1 MDLFVRQTH
10 KLDWTKEKYHK
21 FTDTRFDERDRKISI
36 KASPMS
42 LILAD
47 SKDKSY
53 LVNIFDTPGHPNF
66 SDETLC
72 ALRISDGA
80 IVVVDAIEGVMIGT
94 ERMIKYLVE

>member
-42 LILAD
+42 LILAN
-47 SKDKSY
+47 S
-53 LVNIFDTPGHPNF
+53 
-66 SDETLC
+66 
-72 ALRISDGA
+72 
-80 IVVVDAIEGVMIGT
+80 
-94 ERMIKYLVE
+94 